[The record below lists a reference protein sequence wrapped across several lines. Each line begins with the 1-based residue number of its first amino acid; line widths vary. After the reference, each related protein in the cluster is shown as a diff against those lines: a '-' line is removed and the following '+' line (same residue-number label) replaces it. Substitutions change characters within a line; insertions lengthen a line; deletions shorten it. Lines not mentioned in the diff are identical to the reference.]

1 MLEQYSHDKEGR
13 LVAVT
18 VNNVTALRYE
28 YPDTRATAPNSVTT
42 ARGAVLRLH
51 YDEDGGLARAVLG
64 SNEHAWSTQPGRHH
78 LELSPPWSGWER
90 VSYVS
95 YVYTVA
101 RKQTEVELGWAEG
114 AATVSQGEPELRDKR
129 KHHANLLKEQKLRIS
144 GMARLSNTNLP
155 YQQKR

>member
-1 MLEQYSHDKEGR
+1 MFPGSGSWQWGDM
-13 LVAVT
+13 
-18 VNNVTALRYE
+18 TALRFE
-28 YPDTRATAPNSVTT
+28 YPDTRHH
-42 ARGAVLRLH
+42 RAVLRLH

-144 GMARLSNTNLP
+144 GMARLSNTILS
-155 YQQKR
+155 YQQNR